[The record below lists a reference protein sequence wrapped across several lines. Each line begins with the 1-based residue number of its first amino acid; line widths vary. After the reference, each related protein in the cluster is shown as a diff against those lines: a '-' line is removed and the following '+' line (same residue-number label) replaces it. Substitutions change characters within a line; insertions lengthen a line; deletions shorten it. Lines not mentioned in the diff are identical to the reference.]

1 MSDSNYKGDSY
12 QKGVT
17 DMYNAIMRIERTP
30 LSELEKIFGTH
41 YVVNVFKLGPKVIF
55 DKFAEYDKEHSEIKV
70 GDEVIYCG
78 SERKGVVTKVSESD
92 YGSNRIYYR
101 CVRYDGDLSTESS
114 DRPPKKTGR
123 HFSEIE
129 EVLDALKNQ

>member
-12 QKGVT
+12 QKGVM
-17 DMYNAIMRIERTP
+17 DMYDAVMRIERTP
-30 LSELEKIFGTH
+30 SSELEKIFGTH
-41 YVVNVFKLGPKVIF
+41 YVVNVFELEPKVIF

-70 GDEVIYCG
+70 GDEVIYYG
-78 SERKGVVTKVSESD
+78 SERNGVVTKVFES
-92 YGSNRIYYR
+92 GNRIYYK
-101 CVRYDGDLSTESS
+101 CVRYDGNLSTESS

-129 EVLDALKNQ
+129 EVLDALKKP